1 MDLRAALFGS
11 TLRIAVTAV
20 LGLSLTVGTAFAVGV
35 FGVPGVV
42 GVENGFGD
50 VTDTTTEIQTDVT
63 VNNPNPIGLRLGG
76 LGVYYQVDMNDVRM
90 ATGEKEGIGVGTGN
104 STLNFTTEMENDRIP
119 PWWVSHIEN
128 DERTEL
134 TVNATAS
141 SGLLGRNA
149 SFTPAQRTIE
159 TDIISKFNSSETRPV
174 NADTAFVEDP
184 VAYVN
189 RTNATWGAVDRAET
203 PIETEFVV
211 YNPKSYPLT
220 VSEIG
225 YNISMNDIHMGDG
238 ETAQTYTIPP
248 GESRTLDASVVM
260 RNENLDEWWVS
271 HLERN
276 QHTDLRI
283 DFYARIELSS
293 TTVNVP
299 LRDMTYEETIDTDFF
314 GNKDAAPTDGST
326 DGGDDTTERTTTD
339 DSATDDSTTDDSTT
353 DDTAG
358 DSTTEATTV
367 EGTTTDRTNED
378 GTTERET
385 TTTDSGG
392 ILALDPRS

>member
-1 MDLRAALFGS
+1 
-11 TLRIAVTAV
+11 
-20 LGLSLTVGTAFAVGV
+20 
-35 FGVPGVV
+35 
-42 GVENGFGD
+42 
-50 VTDTTTEIQTDVT
+50 
-63 VNNPNPIGLRLGG
+63 
-76 LGVYYQVDMNDVRM
+76 
-90 ATGEKEGIGVGTGN
+90 
-104 STLNFTTEMENDRIP
+104 
-119 PWWVSHIEN
+119 
-128 DERTEL
+128 
-134 TVNATAS
+134 
-141 SGLLGRNA
+141 
-149 SFTPAQRTIE
+149 
-159 TDIISKFNSSETRPV
+159 V